1 MRVKLTYIEQIIDV
15 KLGTILNEKMKQFEM
30 QATNMVDEM
39 LQDIYQSADDGH
51 DALNRHLQQQV
62 NEFLET
68 IKEHRQ
74 QMEQTV
80 IKQSQYQP
88 INPDIRNIS
97 PVSPATH
104 TNRFAHG
111 TTGGGFRRSPEHLET
126 TTSSLP
132 DTSRFRNS
140 NVSPQDVRNQPT
152 SKPQPIPTTVCTRY
166 SPQLLPPINHD
177 QALKRA
183 KIQFTGLGD
192 IFVFYTQLLNAMEQF
207 GVYLLPLKH
216 VKYQQ
221 SLCPIRNIINRFAE
235 ANDGYQVLY
244 AMLELV
250 HPAMQ
255 TDAVILPPKS
265 NECGEDIH
273 VYAQIFDSWLCYET
287 YANRPYSPREQVNK
301 FINELSP
308 HFAPAISRVRRLLD
322 AWSPFDVIA
331 PEVLKITALPNTI
344 ERFMDEELGQG
355 GSHVR
360 KVTTD
365 KR

>member
-1 MRVKLTYIEQIIDV
+1 VSNTSLWDRE
-15 KLGTILNEKMKQFEM
+15 
-30 QATNMVDEM
+30 
-39 LQDIYQSADDGH
+39 
-51 DALNRHLQQQV
+51 R
-62 NEFLET
+62 FLP
-68 IKEHRQ
+68 
-74 QMEQTV
+74 
-80 IKQSQYQP
+80 SSSNGQY
-88 INPDIRNIS
+88 
-97 PVSPATH
+97 PVPK
-104 TNRFAHG
+104 
-111 TTGGGFRRSPEHLET
+111 
-126 TTSSLP
+126 TSEY
-132 DTSRFRNS
+132 RGNF
-140 NVSPQDVRNQPT
+140 
-152 SKPQPIPTTVCTRY
+152 
-166 SPQLLPPINHD
+166 
-177 QALKRA
+177 
-183 KIQFTGLGD
+183 
-192 IFVFYTQLLNAMEQF
+192 
-207 GVYLLPLKH
+207 
-216 VKYQQ
+216 
-221 SLCPIRNIINRFAE
+221 RNIINRFAE

-273 VYAQIFDSWLCYET
+273 VYAQKFDSWLRYET

-365 KR
+365 KRNRTGQRGIRPVPIDTTTKDSKDEYCTYCGDFGHPTSNCLFMAKLMKANAYLDKVDSKTRKELQENHKKLQRERRERRLK